1 MVEVRMERGGRVVFP
16 GAFYHEAKSHRITR
30 RVVER
35 AFRTPK
41 WIDAIVPER
50 PQPAASEG
58 MTAWVADS
66 ATASRDDPFS
76 ILVMTRDRNGE
87 RSVHEAWRVYHSDVD
102 LSHARSAHDV
112 FVAFLDRY
120 GLDVQIAG
128 VTRRLFTAC
137 RLPMAA
143 SGNAGMKVLS
153 DVERRAVHAVEILRL
168 IPERSEIDV
177 TIAFAIDEK
186 ALRRDL
192 ARHAVSPKA

>member
-1 MVEVRMERGGRVVFP
+1 MAGGGRVVFP
-16 GAFYHEAKSHRITR
+16 GTFYREAKSHRVTR
-30 RVVER
+30 RAVER

-50 PQPAASEG
+50 PQADASDR

-66 ATASRDDPFS
+66 ATASRDDPCS
-76 ILVMTRDRNGE
+76 ILVMTRDRSGE

-102 LSHARSAHDV
+102 LSRARSAHDV

-143 SGNAGMKVLS
+143 SGNAGIRVLG
-153 DVERRAVHAVEILRL
+153 DVDRRAVHSVEIMRL
-168 IPERSEIDV
+168 IPERAEIEV
-177 TIAFAIDEK
+177 TIAFAVDEK
-186 ALRRDL
+186 ALRQDL
-192 ARHAVSPKA
+192 AKHTATTGG